1 MSEIFSNETKTNHAL
16 PITCFMV
23 KHIVAY
29 FCHHPLE
36 SYVELLDLYSAL
48 SVIYDDLSYHYVDV
62 TEKESR
68 LVA

>member
-29 FCHHPLE
+29 FCHHLLE
-36 SYVELLDLYSAL
+36 SYVDLSDLYSVL
-48 SVIYDDLSYHYVDV
+48 SVIYDDLSDHYVDL
-62 TEKESR
+62 TEKKS